1 MSLDDTLAPAAPADS
16 AQTAPAPTPEPVAPA
31 AETEAAAPEVSVDDE
46 LSKIWQ
52 KHNPSRDETG
62 KFAPRNPAAPEVPAE
77 AQVEETQPAE
87 AEKPA
92 EPAKPAVEPPRAW
105 SAEQRAVWAKM
116 PPEAQ
121 QLVAARETE
130 LHEIKSTVGRLE
142 AEYRPIREMLSHQYV
157 QSASGGDGPGFVRFL
172 LESAHAIDQNPA
184 AMIKRLAENYGVDL
198 GTLYDPLEAPPNAEA
213 ARLARQNALLQ
224 GQMEAQQR
232 QRAAEEQAARG
243 QAIEAVIQQFLSQHP
258 DAAAD
263 PAFNAE
269 VAAEVH
275 ALRMIHPHMDHA
287 TLLKNA
293 YERAAWAN
301 EAKRE
306 ERRAAERKAEE
317 AKRIAAAKE
326 AAAKARTAASVNV
339 QGSPSRAVGEVDL
352 ESTLRGIWRKNHA
365 R

>member
-16 AQTAPAPTPEPVAPA
+16 APTAPAPTPEPVAPA

-52 KHNPSRDETG
+52 KHNPARDETG
-62 KFAPRNPAAPEVPAE
+62 KFAPRNPAAPEAPAE
-77 AQVEETQPAE
+77 APVEEAQPVE

-172 LESAHAIDQNPA
+172 LESAHAMDQNPA
-184 AMIKRLAENYGVDL
+184 GMIKRLAESYGVDL

-243 QAIEAVIQQFLSQHP
+243 HAVQTAIDQFLSQHP
-258 DAAAD
+258 DANEFVAD
-263 PAFNAE
+263 I
-269 VAAEVH
+269 AAEVRALQIDHPNKPH
-275 ALRMIHPHMDHA
+275 AE
-287 TLLKNA
+287 LLKEA

-301 EAKRE
+301 PQVREKRL
-306 ERRAAERKAEE
+306 AEVRKAEE

>member
-1 MSLDDTLAPAAPADS
+1 MSLDDTQAPAAPADS
-16 AQTAPAPTPEPVAPA
+16 APTAPAPTPEPGAPA

-62 KFAPRNPAAPEVPAE
+62 KFAPRNPAAPETPAE
-77 AQVEETQPAE
+77 APAE
-87 AEKPA
+87 EAGNPA
-92 EPAKPAVEPPRAW
+92 TEPAKPAVEPPRAW

-130 LHEIKSTVGRLE
+130 LHEVKSTVGRLE

-172 LESAHAIDQNPA
+172 LESAHAIDQHPA

-198 GTLYDPLEAPPNAEA
+198 GMLYDPLEAPPNAEA

-232 QRAAEEQAARG
+232 QRAAQEQAARG
-243 QAIEAVIQQFLSQHP
+243 YAVQTAIDQFLSQHP
-258 DAAAD
+258 DANEFVAD
-263 PAFNAE
+263 I
-269 VAAEVH
+269 AAEVR
-275 ALRMIHPHMDHA
+275 ALQIDHPHKDHA
-287 TLLKNA
+287 TLLKEA

-301 EAKRE
+301 PAIREKRL
-306 ERRAAERKAEE
+306 AEVRKTEE

-339 QGSPSRAVGEVDL
+339 QGSPSRAVGGVDL
-352 ESTLRGIWRKNHA
+352 ESTLRGIWRKNNQ